1 MIEFTETALAEKPEL
16 VGEFAREMRQ
26 MGIRL
31 GLDDF
36 GTGYSNL
43 SSVLAPPF
51 DTVKLDKSLIWAAVE
66 QENTAVM
73 VRALTEIFHRMGMRV
88 LAEGVEDEVQNRF
101 VLDCG
106 IELIQGF
113 LYARPLTGEEAA
125 SLLAAKVPAR

>member
-1 MIEFTETALAEKPEL
+1 
-16 VGEFAREMRQ
+16 

-43 SSVLAPPF
+43 SSVLALPF
-51 DTVKLDKSLIWAAVE
+51 DTVKLDKSLVWAAVE

-113 LYARPLTGEEAA
+113 LYARPLPGEEAA
-125 SLLAAKVPAR
+125 ALLAAEPPAR